1 MAMASS
7 ALARQR
13 ARRLEFWLAISSSA
27 SRRGL
32 MLKRL
37 PAALVLAVAAA
48 SGAEAQVTHAFTNA
62 RIIPISG
69 PVIEKGTLVVRDGK
83 IVSVGSGGAPAGAET
98 HDLAGKT
105 LMPGLVDTHSHI
117 ASPAG
122 ADSSAPIQ
130 PDVRVLDSV
139 NVQSSGIR
147 RAQAGGITTV
157 NIMPGSGHLLSG
169 QTLYL
174 KLRRH
179 DHRRLD
185 DRARRR
191 PYRGR
196 VEDGQRHKLHP
207 HARRAVPRHARQ
219 VGVARARAVRQGAG
233 VPEPSFA
240 RPATMRARCRRAISG
255 MEALVEVLDGTRTV
269 HFHTHRHDDIVTVLR
284 LAQEFGFKPV
294 LQHVSEGWK
303 VADEIA
309 RAGVPASIIMIDAPG
324 GKLETVDV
332 AFKTGG
338 VLEKA
343 GVNVGFHTD
352 DYITDSRLFLRSA
365 GVAVRA
371 GMSARQGALRHDDG
385 RRADAGARQPHRH
398 ARGRQGRGLHRP
410 FGRSAERVHARGAD
424 VGRRGRK
431 CSTEPTP
438 PTARSR
444 QAATACCATR
454 RCTSMVKER
463 ISDACSAE
471 CRACRCSLG
480 VGGCRVLGAV
490 LRAGLARRSLGVGGC
505 LVLAA
510 APAFAQVAVRGETV
524 YTMAGAPIKDGIVLV
539 GKDGKIERVGPASGV
554 NVPSGYRTLQRE
566 GGDAGAGRRALGR
579 RARRVSESAARPDAA
594 RHLRGRSSRNCAPPT
609 PTTRARHWWS
619 GFASTV

>member
-1 MAMASS
+1 
-7 ALARQR
+7 
-13 ARRLEFWLAISSSA
+13 
-27 SRRGL
+27 

-48 SGAEAQVTHAFTNA
+48 GGAEAQVTHAFTNA

-69 PVIEKGTLVVRDGK
+69 PVIEKGTLVVRNGK

-122 ADSSAPIQ
+122 ADSSGPIQ

-147 RAQAGGITTV
+147 RAQAGGITTA

-174 KLRRH
+174 KMRRGTTIDELTIVVAGGRIAGGLKMANGTNSIRTPGGPFPGTRAKSASLVREQFVKAQEYRAKLRAAG
-179 DHRRLD
+179 D
-185 DRARRR
+185 DAS
-191 PYRGR
+191 
-196 VEDGQRHKLHP
+196 KK
-207 HARRAVPRHARQ
+207 
-219 VGVARARAVRQGAG
+219 
-233 VPEPSFA
+233 PSRDLA
-240 RPATMRARCRRAISG
+240 

-371 GMSARQGALRHDDG
+371 GMSRDKALY
-385 RRADAGARQPHRH
+385 
-398 ARGRQGRGLHRP
+398 GL
-410 FGRSAERVHARGAD
+410 
-424 VGRRGRK
+424 
-431 CSTEPTP
+431 
-438 PTARSR
+438 
-444 QAATACCATR
+444 
-454 RCTSMVKER
+454 
-463 ISDACSAE
+463 
-471 CRACRCSLG
+471 
-480 VGGCRVLGAV
+480 
-490 LRAGLARRSLGVGGC
+490 
-505 LVLAA
+505 
-510 APAFAQVAVRGETV
+510 
-524 YTMAGAPIKDGIVLV
+524 TMAGARMLELDSRVGTLEAGKDADFIVL
-539 GKDGKIERVGPASGV
+539 SGDPLSV
-554 NVPSGYRTLQRE
+554 YTHVEQTWVE
-566 GGDAGAGRRALGR
+566 GMKVFDRA
-579 RARRVSESAARPDAA
+579 DAA
-594 RHLRGRSSRNCAPPT
+594 DRKIATGGYGVLRDEAMHLDGE
-609 PTTRARHWWS
+609 
-619 GFASTV
+619 GEDQ